1 MRILIVED
9 EFFPAVLLEEDLRA
23 AGWTT
28 VGPCA
33 TLAQAMS
40 AAETEN
46 FDLAILD
53 INLKGEM
60 VYPLADELVTRGIPF
75 IFLSGYTS
83 RDLPERFRGL
93 PKLSKPY
100 NSVMLCKEIE
110 RVAAG

>member
-28 VGPCA
+28 VGPYA

-40 AAETEN
+40 AAETEK
-46 FDLAILD
+46 FDLAVLD

-60 VYPLADELVTRGIPF
+60 VYPLADELAARGIPF
-75 IFLSGYTS
+75 IFLSGYAG

-100 NSVMLCKEIE
+100 NATLLRKEIE
-110 RVAAG
+110 RVAGE